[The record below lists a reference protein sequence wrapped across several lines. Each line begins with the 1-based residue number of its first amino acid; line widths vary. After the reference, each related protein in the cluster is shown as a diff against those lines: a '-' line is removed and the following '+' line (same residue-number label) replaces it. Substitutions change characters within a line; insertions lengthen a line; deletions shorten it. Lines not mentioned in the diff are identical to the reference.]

1 MRRKLG
7 QYFLR
12 SRAVLDAVVEALDVS
27 HTVMVVEVGPG
38 KGALTERILE
48 RYDSVIAIEKDVALV
63 AVLRERFS
71 DVIADGR
78 LVLVEGDVRDDG
90 WLSIVADRPYAV
102 IANIPYYL
110 TGSLIRNLLTS
121 RHPPIAMSLVLQKEV
136 AERITRRN
144 SAKESL
150 LSLSVQLFGV
160 AQYVKTV
167 PRTMFSPHPKV
178 DSALITITAIQQP
191 LLSIQRVFFAI
202 IHTAF
207 QGKRKTVLKK
217 FKDISALY
225 TLLVRSGVSPTDRAE
240 DVSFAVWRAVAESF
254 VKGGGV
260 LPELPEGYIRSR

>member
-12 SRAVLDAVVEALDVS
+12 SRVVLEAVVGSLDVS
-27 HTVMVVEVGPG
+27 RDVVAVEVGPG
-38 KGALTERILE
+38 KGALTDRILD
-48 RYDSVIAIEKDVALV
+48 RYDSVVAIEKDVALV
-63 AVLRERFS
+63 TVLRERFADAIS
-71 DVIADGR
+71 DGR

-90 WLSIVADRPYAV
+90 WLSIVADRPYVV

-144 SAKESL
+144 NAKESL
-150 LSLSVQLFGV
+150 LSLSVQLFGT
-160 AQYVKTV
+160 ARYVKTV
-167 PRTMFSPHPKV
+167 SRTMFSPHPKV

-191 LLSIQRVFFAI
+191 SLSIQRVFFAI

-217 FKDISALY
+217 FKDIPALY
-225 TLLVRSGVSPTDRAE
+225 TLLVQSAVSPTDRAE
-240 DVSFAVWRAVAESF
+240 DVSFAVWCTVAESF
-254 VKGGGV
+254 VKGGGTAS
-260 LPELPEGYIRSR
+260 ELSEGRVRSR